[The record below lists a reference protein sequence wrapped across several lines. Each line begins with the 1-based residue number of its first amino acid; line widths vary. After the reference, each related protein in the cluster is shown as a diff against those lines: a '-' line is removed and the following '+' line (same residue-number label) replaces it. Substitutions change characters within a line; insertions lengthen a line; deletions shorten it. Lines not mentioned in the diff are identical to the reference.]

1 MLSSVTSQ
9 NRSARL
15 PSNGFSVFAL
25 FCYVVSSGI
34 VPAGFMAAPVSSGTA
49 FHLCPG
55 DARSA
60 VVISKLMG
68 SHEHHHHHAQAE
80 GAESASPDVGCA
92 FSASPGALTIEANS
106 LPENTLQDTPV
117 ATVQSTSFRY
127 SYAWARPPVRS
138 PPA

>member
-1 MLSSVTSQ
+1 MISSGTLR

-15 PSNGFSVFAL
+15 RSNAFSVFAL

-55 DARSA
+55 DALSA

-68 SHEHHHHHAQAE
+68 SHEHHHHHAKADGAE
-80 GAESASPDVGCA
+80 GPSADVGCA
-92 FSASPGALTIEANS
+92 FSASAGALALESNS
-106 LPENTLQDTPV
+106 LPEDTLQDT
-117 ATVQSTSFRY
+117 AFTVLQSTSYRY

>member
-1 MLSSVTSQ
+1 MRL
-9 NRSARL
+9 RSNA
-15 PSNGFSVFAL
+15 FSVFAL

-68 SHEHHHHHAQAE
+68 SHEHHHHHVQAE
-80 GAESASPDVGCA
+80 GAEGPSADVGCA
-92 FSASPGALTIEANS
+92 FSASPGAVALESNS
-106 LPENTLQDTPV
+106 LPGDTLQDVPV
-117 ATVQSTSFRY
+117 ATVQSTSLRY